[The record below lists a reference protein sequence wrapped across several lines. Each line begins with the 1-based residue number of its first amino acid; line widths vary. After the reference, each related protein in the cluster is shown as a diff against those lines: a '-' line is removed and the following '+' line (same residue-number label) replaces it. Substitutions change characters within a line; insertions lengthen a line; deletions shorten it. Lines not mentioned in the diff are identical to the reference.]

1 MSSSSESSQSD
12 QSEIEEYIPKRKRVM
27 KRRCSFV
34 MDDVSDT
41 SGEESIFEGSED
53 EADVDFVEPESLD
66 YLRRRVQITVPRTP
80 IKQQESREEIA
91 ENFEAIRETRKQL
104 MAVGGRSTLA
114 DIDDYEEGSFIN
126 DDSVDDLLD
135 YNESEL
141 EYGTDEER
149 Q

>member
-1 MSSSSESSQSD
+1 
-12 QSEIEEYIPKRKRVM
+12 M